1 MYLKYCQNCQ
11 NVRTLEYTHYSYI
24 IHAHTRAAYSVFHLI
39 LIRTPDVDPLRT
51 VLQFNGSKKDERDQ
65 LIARVRNG

>member
-1 MYLKYCQNCQ
+1 MYLKYCQ

-39 LIRTPDVDPLRT
+39 LIDPLRT